1 MRRSNRAGICEMRK
15 RTASGKS
22 TSCWRLS
29 FWLFSIGFRIITA
42 LFHKRSSQTAAFFHW
57 CGNLSIKRDAELNIC
72 FNTLEVYGLNVFAV
86 KGAFPALMVYFRP
99 TKSIKA
105 YIDSREAALLRQS
118 RVVEYI
124 KRFKRLLSTSCTA
137 GGREQVESL

>member
-1 MRRSNRAGICEMRK
+1 M
-15 RTASGKS
+15 
-22 TSCWRLS
+22 
-29 FWLFSIGFRIITA
+29 
-42 LFHKRSSQTAAFFHW
+42 AAFFHW
-57 CGNLSIKRDAELNIC
+57 CGNLSIKQDAELDIRSNI
-72 FNTLEVYGLNVFAV
+72 LEVYGLNVFAV

-105 YIDSREAALLRQS
+105 YIDGREAALLRQN

-124 KRFKRLLSTSCTA
+124 KRFKRLFSTSCTA